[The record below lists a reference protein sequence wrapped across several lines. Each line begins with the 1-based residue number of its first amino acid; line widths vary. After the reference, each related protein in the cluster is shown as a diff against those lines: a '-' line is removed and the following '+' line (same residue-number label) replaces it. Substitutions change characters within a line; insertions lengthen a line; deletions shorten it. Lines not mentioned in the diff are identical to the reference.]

1 MAVKIVT
8 DSTSDISLEQAERL
22 GVEVLPLR
30 VIFGDTEY
38 IDGVTLT
45 AGQFYEKLTRSEV
58 LPHTSQITPM
68 EFGRA
73 FERMTANGDE
83 VVGIFISSELSGTF
97 QSARLAAAEM
107 EGIYLVDSRL
117 VTFALGTLVR
127 IAVSLR
133 DKGLPAAEIFLELER
148 IKSRVVLS
156 AVVDDIS
163 YLVKGGR
170 LSTVGGK
177 VATALNIKPLITM
190 RDGLVVSSGAARGIR
205 KGHQTIVQRM
215 VKDGVDPG
223 YPMVFGHS
231 NAPEGAQA
239 LRELAAAH
247 IDTGDIP
254 LQLIGSVVG
263 THAGPG
269 ASGVVYV
276 RKQP

>member
-1 MAVKIVT
+1 MAVKILT
-8 DSTSDISLEQAERL
+8 DSTSDIFSQQAEQL

-30 VIFGDTEY
+30 VLFGEEEY
-38 IDGVTLT
+38 IDGVTMT
-45 AGQFYEKLTRSEV
+45 AAQFYEKLAQSDV

-68 EFGRA
+68 EFTQV
-73 FERMTANGDE
+73 FERLTANGDE

-97 QSARLAAAEM
+97 QSARLAADGHP
-107 EGIYLVDSRL
+107 GIYLVDSRL
-117 VTFALGTLVR
+117 VTFAMGMLVR
-127 IAVSLR
+127 IAASLR
-133 DKGLPAAEIFLELER
+133 DQGLPAAEIFLELER
-148 IKSRVVLS
+148 VKSRIVLS

-170 LSTVGGK
+170 LSSVGGK

-190 RDGLVVSSGAARGIR
+190 KDGLVVSSGATRGIR
-205 KGHQTIVQRM
+205 KAHQTIVQRLL
-215 VKDGVDPG
+215 KDGVDPA

-239 LRELAAAH
+239 LRELLAEH
-247 IDTGDIP
+247 MDTGDIP
-254 LQLIGSVVG
+254 LQMIGSVVG

>member
-1 MAVKIVT
+1 MAVKIIT
-8 DSTSDISLEQAERL
+8 DSTSDLSLEQAAQL

-30 VIFGDTEY
+30 VIFGETEY

-45 AGQFYEKLTRSEV
+45 AAQFYEKLAQSDV

-68 EFGRA
+68 EFSRV
-73 FERMTANGDE
+73 FDRLTANGDE

-97 QSARLAAAEM
+97 QSARLAAADQP
-107 EGIYLVDSRL
+107 GIYLVDSRL

-127 IAVSLR
+127 IAASLR
-133 DKGLPAAEIFLELER
+133 DQGRPAAEIYMELER
-148 IKSRVVLS
+148 IKPRIVLS

-170 LSTVGGK
+170 LSTMGGK

-190 RDGLVVSSGAARGIR
+190 KDGLVVSSGAARGIR
-205 KGHQTIVQRM
+205 KAHQTIVQRM
-215 VKDGVDPG
+215 AREGVDPS

-231 NAPEGAQA
+231 NAPEGAQS
-239 LRELAAAH
+239 LRELVSAEM
-247 IDTGDIP
+247 DTGESP

-276 RKQP
+276 KKQP